1 METQALIYPSVM
13 CNASIGSNIT
23 RFLPAVWTA
32 ILLSSGSNVLAAP
45 PQVYNK
51 TITVSWTV
59 IPNGRADDGSVLTT
73 PGKQGGTI
81 YISSKGRIFFRSM
94 RQAGRYATSRD
105 VAPQDANNS
114 LHFEGSKLVGALRV
128 QSGANQMVISF
139 DSGFQNCTVSILY
152 GREGGRAYRWEALNG
167 KMYTQQGP
175 FVVSE
180 RSCSVREG
188 NPFTE

>member
-1 METQALIYPSVM
+1 MNRI
-13 CNASIGSNIT
+13 
-23 RFLPAVWTA
+23 LPVVWTA
-32 ILLSSGSNVLAAP
+32 VILPSSGSNVLAAP

-59 IPNGRADDGSVLTT
+59 IPNARADDGTVLTT

-81 YISSKGRIFFRSM
+81 YISTKGRIFFRTM
-94 RQAGRYATSRD
+94 RQAGRYAASKD
-105 VAPQDANNS
+105 VAPQNNS
-114 LHFEGSKLVGALRV
+114 LHFQGSKLVGAV
-128 QSGANQMVISF
+128 NVGGGANQMVISF

-152 GREGGRAYRWEALNG
+152 GREGGRAYRWQALDG

-175 FVVSE
+175 FVVSGQ
-180 RSCSVREG
+180 SCSVREG